1 MVMFMFYVYVLKIS
15 SLQAEHIYNFFLPMS
30 DTYHTH
36 L

>member
-15 SLQAEHIYNFFLPMS
+15 SLQAEHIYNFFPRMS